1 MGTYSSSAYAC
12 CGNVGVERDNC
23 LCGCEGVVF
32 IRENLSEM
40 ESAAQWIHLQNHLSL
55 QKPQHLCGE
64 DNDAAST
71 AITINTPSPKD
82 SDHSNTQVC
91 SIFFLS
97 VYLAPT
103 FSIYITL
110 FQSISIALFLSSDQL
125 DSTGLRRRI
134 RLRDIQSEAEV
145 DIQGRRSF

>member
-1 MGTYSSSAYAC
+1 MVCFWFSIIIIIIIWFACAC

-64 DNDAAST
+64 DNDAAAT
-71 AITINTPSPKD
+71 AITINTPCPKD
-82 SDHSNTQVC
+82 SDNSNTQVC

-103 FSIYITL
+103 FSIYNSVSINFYLSLSL
-110 FQSISIALFLSSDQL
+110 F
-125 DSTGLRRRI
+125 
-134 RLRDIQSEAEV
+134 
-145 DIQGRRSF
+145 